1 MLIPWAQFNYK
12 ATFGTAAKHLPGD
25 RRMIREQDLQVSS
38 PAHTLSAQ
46 LRISHVQI
54 LANS

>member
-25 RRMIREQDLQVSS
+25 HRMVREQDLQVSS
-38 PAHTLSAQ
+38 LAHTLSEQ
-46 LRISHVQI
+46 LWISHVQM